1 MIRTLLVLLV
11 FALGCGGTVP
21 PTRYYHLPSPAAG
34 RPTGSGAMLVLEP
47 LTTESGYDDERMVY
61 RTNPY
66 RFDYYDY
73 HRWSASPGVLVGN
86 YLEQAFERSGKFRS
100 VVREATADA
109 ALVMTGRVIAIEEID
124 EPNGQWVGHIV
135 LELQLTD
142 EALHAAAA
150 GAAKRKTGARGL
162 RTIIEEVL
170 LDVMYEIPSRSDVR
184 RVVVTPE
191 AIDGTA
197 RPLLLSKNE
206 QLVLEGD
213 EATA

>member
-1 MIRTLLVLLV
+1 MTRTPLLLLVL
-11 FALGCGGTVP
+11 ALGCGGSVP
-21 PTRYYHLPSPAAG
+21 PTRYYHLASPPAG
-34 RPTGSGAMLVLEP
+34 RPTGSGGMLVLEP
-47 LTTESGYDDERMVY
+47 LSTESGYDDERMVY

-124 EPNGQWVGHIV
+124 EPNGRWVAHIV

-142 EALHAAAA
+142 ARTKELVWTEQFDEREPMPVRRPWGLARALSTALDRVVARVAPAVGALAERHA
-150 GAAKRKTGARGL
+150 GAARMRAA
-162 RTIIEEVL
+162 
-170 LDVMYEIPSRSDVR
+170 IP
-184 RVVVTPE
+184 
-191 AIDGTA
+191 
-197 RPLLLSKNE
+197 
-206 QLVLEGD
+206 
-213 EATA
+213 